1 MTKHNPKARVLKQY
15 VRYGSEERANLKK
28 YTASGGRHDLNMR
41 RLCIL
46 AQLSIVAYLIGD
58 ANVDKD
64 AVDKVTRKTAL

>member
-1 MTKHNPKARVLKQY
+1 MKND
-15 VRYGSEERANLKK
+15 
-28 YTASGGRHDLNMR
+28 TASGGRHDLNMR